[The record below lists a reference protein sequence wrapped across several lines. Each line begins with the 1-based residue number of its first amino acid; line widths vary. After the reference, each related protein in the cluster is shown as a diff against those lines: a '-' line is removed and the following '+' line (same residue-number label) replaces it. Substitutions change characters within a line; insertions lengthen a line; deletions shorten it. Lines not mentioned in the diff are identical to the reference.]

1 MRVGIGY
8 DIHELVE
15 GRDLVLGGVKI
26 PYHLG
31 LLGDSD
37 ADIIVHALIDALL
50 GAIAAGDIG
59 AQFGVGEPELMGI
72 SSMVLLNRTVEFLHS
87 KGFAINNVDISVVVE
102 SPKLS
107 KHIQQMR
114 QNIADSLMVETEMV
128 SIKATTVKGLGIIGT
143 NQAMAAYAVVSVKAL
158 DTDTQAVRL

>member
-15 GRDLVLGGVKI
+15 GRNLVLGGVRI

-37 ADIIVHALIDALL
+37 ADIVVHSLIDALL

-59 AQFGVGEPELMGI
+59 AQFGVGEPELLGI

-87 KGFAINNVDISVVVE
+87 KGFAINNTDISVVVE

-107 KHIQQMR
+107 NYIQQMR
-114 QNIADSLMVETEMV
+114 QNIADSLMVEIEMV
-128 SIKATTVKGLGIIGT
+128 SIKATTAKGLGSIGT
-143 NQAMAAYAVVSVKAL
+143 NQAMAAYAVVSVKKA
-158 DTDTQAVRL
+158 

>member
-15 GRDLVLGGVKI
+15 GRNLVLGGVRI

-37 ADIIVHALIDALL
+37 ADIVVHSLIDALL

-87 KGFAINNVDISVVVE
+87 KGFAINNTDISVVVE

-107 KHIQQMR
+107 NYIQQMR
-114 QNIADSLMVETEMV
+114 QNIADSLMVEIEMV
-128 SIKATTVKGLGIIGT
+128 SIKATTAKGLGSIGT
-143 NQAMAAYAVVSVKAL
+143 NQAMAAYAVVSVKKA
-158 DTDTQAVRL
+158 

>member
-8 DIHELVE
+8 DIHELIE
-15 GRDLVLGGVKI
+15 NRNLILGGVRI

-72 SSMVLLNRTVEFLHS
+72 SSMVLLNNTVDFLHS
-87 KGFAINNVDISVVVE
+87 KGFAINNADISVVAE

-107 KHIQQMR
+107 KYIQQMR
-114 QNIADSLMVETEMV
+114 QNIADALMVETEMI
-128 SIKATTVKGLGIIGT
+128 SIKATTSKGLGIIGT
-143 NQAMAAYAVVSVKAL
+143 NQAMAAYAVVSVKVL
-158 DTDTQAVRL
+158 

>member
-15 GRDLVLGGVKI
+15 GRDLILGGVKI
-26 PYHLG
+26 PYQLG

-37 ADIIVHALIDALL
+37 ADVIVHALIDALL

-72 SSMVLLNRTVEFLHS
+72 SSMVLLNRTVEFLHF
-87 KGFAINNVDISVVVE
+87 KGFAINNTDISVIAE

-114 QNIADSLMVETEMV
+114 QNIADALMVEIEMV
-128 SIKATTVKGLGIIGT
+128 SVKATTAKGLGIIGT
-143 NQAMAAYAVVSVKAL
+143 NQAIAAYAVVSVE
-158 DTDTQAVRL
+158 TS